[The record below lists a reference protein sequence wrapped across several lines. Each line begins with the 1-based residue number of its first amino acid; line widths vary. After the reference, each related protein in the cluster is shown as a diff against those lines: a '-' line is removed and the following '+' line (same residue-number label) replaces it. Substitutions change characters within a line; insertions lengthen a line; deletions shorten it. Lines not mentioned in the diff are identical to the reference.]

1 MNICIIFLHH
11 MKTFS
16 VLPTQIFQS
25 VLCGL
30 CLGVVLIIGRR
41 FLLCSSYF
49 LRGVTSAGETHL
61 ASLWATLT

>member
-1 MNICIIFLHH
+1 MNICIFFLHH

-30 CLGVVLIIGRR
+30 CLGVVLPEVK
-41 FLLCSSYF
+41 LLDHTVVLFSPR
-49 LRGVTSAGETHL
+49 LWL
-61 ASLWATLT
+61 AVFISIHCLSK